1 MWPRRLSEGR
11 WEAVNFYCQI
21 GVFPSFWQA
30 LKFTLFS

>member
-1 MWPRRLSEGR
+1 MWPRRLSDGR
-11 WEAVNFYCQI
+11 WEAANNYQI